1 MPTTIVRKLA
11 PAFVLTYGGLGKL
24 IAFIYIIQL
33 ALPSVAYSLT
43 IMNHVM
49 SDNNDSDGLF
59 HATTPRLMQF
69 PQRDQ
74 ANVSTALMAH
84 VLEVR

>member
-11 PAFVLTYGGLGKL
+11 PAFLLTYGGMGKL
-24 IAFIYIIQL
+24 TAFIYIIQL
-33 ALPSVAYSLT
+33 ALPSVAYSLA
-43 IMNHVM
+43 INHVM
-49 SDNNDSDGLF
+49 SDNNDSDGFFTEL
-59 HATTPRLMQF
+59 LMQI